1 MGCRQRVPSSVD
13 AMHLVLASASPA
25 RRALLERAGI
35 SPVVRASDVDEAEVE
50 RAARA
55 ADPGLSPADLVVA
68 LARAKGEHVASSM
81 APGDPAVLLACDS
94 VLEVDGE
101 IVGKPGTAEV
111 ATRRWRAM
119 AGGTG
124 RLHTGH
130 WVQDLRSGRTAC
142 AAAVTDLRFAELS
155 DDEIERYVATGE
167 PLHVAGGFTI
177 DGLGAP
183 FVEVVAGDAGTV
195 IGLCLPLLR
204 RLLLGL
210 GVRWFD
216 LVDAPGA

>member
-1 MGCRQRVPSSVD
+1 MR
-13 AMHLVLASASPA
+13 LVLASASPA

-35 SPVVRASDVDEAEVE
+35 TPLVRASDIDEAAVE
-50 RAARA
+50 RDARST
-55 ADPGLSPADLVVA
+55 DPGLSPADLVVT
-68 LARAKGEHVASSM
+68 LARAKGEHVA
-81 APGDPAVLLACDS
+81 AAWGPAGDGDEVVVLACDS

-101 IVGKPGTAEV
+101 VVGKPGTAEV

-124 RLHTGH
+124 RLRTGH
-130 WVQDLRSGRTAC
+130 WVRDLRTGRTAS
-142 AAAVTDLRFAELS
+142 AAAVTDLRFADVS

-183 FVEVVAGDAGTV
+183 FVEVLSGDAGTV
-195 IGLCLPLLR
+195 IGLSLPLLR
-204 RLLLGL
+204 RLLLEL
-210 GVRWFD
+210 GVPWFD
-216 LVDAPGA
+216 LVDRA